1 MPSVHSNYAC
11 ERTFYAADARCP
23 GPRSFPLPGAIRGGG
38 HISLHVRAHA
48 RNLAVSR
55 GGAAQATQP
64 HTTADRS
71 IDQPAEGVS
80 VPLVTV
86 NVPEGTFSLAQ
97 KQKVVSGITDLLV
110 EIEQVEDVRP
120 YVTVLVNEI
129 ADGGWGVAGNVFT
142 AKALADNFG
151 VGPK

>member
-1 MPSVHSNYAC
+1 M
-11 ERTFYAADARCP
+11 
-23 GPRSFPLPGAIRGGG
+23 
-38 HISLHVRAHA
+38 
-48 RNLAVSR
+48 
-55 GGAAQATQP
+55 
-64 HTTADRS
+64 
-71 IDQPAEGVS
+71 
-80 VPLVTV
+80 PLVTV